1 MLFLLLFVAPGLV
14 ALAAEYLCCRLPKKR
29 FWRYLPPLVLALGAA
44 IALWSR
50 IQNWGEGPIPL
61 ETLLFFP
68 GVPVLGMALG
78 LILGWRL
85 WRKLWDPRV
94 VWDKKKP

>member
-14 ALAAEYLCCRLPKKR
+14 ALMAEYLCFRLPKKR
-29 FWRYLPPLVLALGAA
+29 FWRAVPPVVLALGAA

-50 IQNWGEGPIPL
+50 IQNWGEGPVPM

-78 LILGWRL
+78 LFLGWRL
-85 WRKLWDPRV
+85 WHRLWDPRV
-94 VWDKKKP
+94 VQDKRRP

>member
-1 MLFLLLFVAPGLV
+1 MVFLLLFVAPGLA

-29 FWRYLPPLVLALGAA
+29 FWRYLPPAALALGGA

-50 IQNWGEGPIPL
+50 FQNWGEGPVPV

-78 LILGWRL
+78 LLLGWLLWRRL
-85 WRKLWDPRV
+85 WLPRV
-94 VWDKKKP
+94 VKGKRR

>member
-14 ALAAEYLCCRLPKKR
+14 ALMAEYLACRLPKKR
-29 FWRYLPPLVLALGAA
+29 FWRAVPPVVLVLGAA

-50 IQNWGEGPIPL
+50 IQNWGEGPVPM

-68 GVPVLGMALG
+68 GLPALG
-78 LILGWRL
+78 LLCGCALGYRL
-85 WRKLWDPRV
+85 WKKIWTPRI
-94 VWDKKKP
+94 K